1 MQIIKLFPKFILIAL
16 LFTVF
21 SFSGCKNVDP
31 VQPVTENLLSNSPV
45 PNTEDIVMYE
55 INLRAFSNEGTF
67 NGIITRLD
75 SIKALGVNVIWLM
88 PIHPVGVLKSVGQ
101 LGSPYS
107 VQNYLTVNP
116 EFGSL
121 DDLKNLISKA
131 HNLRISVILDWVAN
145 HTAWDN
151 PWIANKNWYT
161 QDGSGNIISPA
172 GTGWNDVADLNY
184 NNSEMRLTMINA
196 MKYWAKEIGVDGFR
210 CDAADYVPFFFWKQT
225 LDTLKNIPN
234 KKLILLA
241 EGNRSD
247 HFTAGF
253 QLNYSW
259 DYYSMLKNVFR
270 DGYNASYLFTTHQ
283 NEYRSITSGNK
294 LRFTTNHD
302 ESAWDNPP
310 VVIFNGKQGALAASV
325 ASIFMGGVPLIY
337 SGQEIGYPT
346 KLPFFSRSPIDWN
359 INPDMKTA
367 YKKLYS
373 LYNSTPVLKKGIITD
388 YSDVNIVSFTKS
400 YQGKECFILVNTRK
414 TQENFTLPS
423 SLQNITWTNLLDNS
437 SMKTGGVVILQP
449 YQYLILLR

>member
-1 MQIIKLFPKFILIAL
+1 MLITKIYQKYFLITL
-16 LFTVF
+16 LLTVL
-21 SFSGCKNVDP
+21 SFNSCKKDDLN
-31 VQPVTENLLSNSPV
+31 QPIENPSFNSQV

-67 NGIITRLD
+67 NGVTARLD
-75 SIKALGVNVIWLM
+75 SIKALGVNIIWLM
-88 PIHPVGVLKSVGQ
+88 PIHPVGVVKSVGQ

-107 VQNYLTVNP
+107 VQNYLIVNP
-116 EFGSL
+116 EFGTL
-121 DDLKNLISKA
+121 ADFKNLINKS
-131 HNLRISVILDWVAN
+131 HNLGISVIMDWVAN

-151 PWIANKNWYT
+151 PWIVNKSWYT
-161 QDGSGNIISPA
+161 QDGNGNIISPA

-184 NNSEMRLTMINA
+184 NNSEMRLSMINA
-196 MKYWAKEIGVDGFR
+196 MKGWIKDIGVDGFR
-210 CDAADYVPFFFWKQT
+210 CDAADYVPYSFWKQA

-241 EGNRSD
+241 EGSRSD

-253 QLNYSW
+253 QLNYAW

-270 DGYNASYLFTTHQ
+270 SGDRASYLFITHQ
-283 NEYRSITSGNK
+283 NEYRNITNGTK

-310 VVIFNGKQGALAASV
+310 VIIFNGKQGALAASV

-337 SGQEIGYPT
+337 CGQEIGYPT

-359 INPDMKTA
+359 INPDMKTD
-367 YKKLYS
+367 YKKLIS
-373 LYNSTPVLKKGIITD
+373 LYNSMPVLKKGTITD
-388 YSDVNIVSFTKS
+388 YSDVNIVALTKT
-400 YQGKECFILVNTRK
+400 YQGKECFLLVNTRR
-414 TQENFTLPS
+414 TAETFTLPS
-423 SLQNITWTNLLDNS
+423 SLQNITWTSLLDNTS
-437 SMKTGGVVILQP
+437 LKTSIDLILQP